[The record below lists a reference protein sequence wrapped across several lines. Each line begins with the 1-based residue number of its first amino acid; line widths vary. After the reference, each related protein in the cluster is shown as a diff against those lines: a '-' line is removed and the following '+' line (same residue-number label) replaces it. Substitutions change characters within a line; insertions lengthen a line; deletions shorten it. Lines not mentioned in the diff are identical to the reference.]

1 MRSVS
6 HVNCGM
12 MANLSFASPRSFSRS
27 TGHRRG
33 DHFIWATLISLQ
45 SDIHGHQVQVGLFIT
60 LPLGEGGH
68 IITHCGGWQDGQ
80 GCIASHTPRL
90 TRLAPLHVPACR
102 IHLGAWPVSTVHL
115 TGVHCVLILLD
126 CVV

>member
-1 MRSVS
+1 
-6 HVNCGM
+6 M
-12 MANLSFASPRSFSRS
+12 MANLSFAKKVRAALAGAQA
-27 TGHRRG
+27 TAGG
-33 DHFIWATLISLQ
+33 IIWATLISLQ

-115 TGVHCVLILLD
+115 TGVHYVLILLD

>member
-1 MRSVS
+1 
-6 HVNCGM
+6 M
-12 MANLSFASPRSFSRS
+12 MANLSLRAALGLAGAQATAGGIIWGAS
-27 TGHRRG
+27 
-33 DHFIWATLISLQ
+33 FIWATLISLQ

-115 TGVHCVLILLD
+115 TGVHYVLILLD